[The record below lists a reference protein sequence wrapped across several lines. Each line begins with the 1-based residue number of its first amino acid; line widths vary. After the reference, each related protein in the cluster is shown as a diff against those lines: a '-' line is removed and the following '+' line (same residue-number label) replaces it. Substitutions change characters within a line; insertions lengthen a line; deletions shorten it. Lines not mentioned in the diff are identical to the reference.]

1 MFLDIKVIRLWQHS
15 VIKFSTPIS
24 SQTEFKR
31 MNIKCQRVDYR
42 NNQHAEDLISLL
54 QEYANDPMGGSAPLA
69 DHVVANLTNELAK
82 IDNAFSIIA
91 YADNKPLGL
100 ANCFVEFSTFKC
112 RPLINIHDLVV
123 SKNSR
128 RQGVANKLLT
138 YIEEYAKQMDCC
150 KLTLEVLE
158 GNKIAKQVYK
168 NFGFAG
174 YELDPHMGK
183 ALFWEK
189 SLS

>member
-1 MFLDIKVIRLWQHS
+1 MFVKIVLLQ
-15 VIKFSTPIS
+15 
-24 SQTEFKR
+24 
-31 MNIKCQRVDYR
+31 MNIKCQRVDYQ
-42 NNQHAEDLISLL
+42 NPKHAEDLISLL
-54 QEYANDPMGGSAPLA
+54 QEYANDPMGGATPLPER
-69 DHVVANLTNELAK
+69 VVNNLASELAK

-91 YADNKPLGL
+91 YGDNVPLGL
-100 ANCFVEFSTFKC
+100 ANCFVEFSTFQC

-138 YIEEYAKQMDCC
+138 DIEEYAIQLDCC

-174 YELDPHMGK
+174 YELDPQMGK